1 MISEAERHI
10 GRITRLKRRVDRERR
25 ARREAE
31 TLLEAK
37 SLELYSANCHLTAL
51 ARDLETRVLDRTR
64 ELDVSRQQ
72 ALFLAERDPLT
83 ALANRLSFARDLDQA
98 INSASDEKRS
108 VHLLL
113 IDLDRF
119 KEVNDNYGHA
129 VGNAVLCEV
138 AERLRAACGEEE
150 TISRLGGDE
159 FAVLCRSLFH

>member
-1 MISEAERHI
+1 MISEAEQHI
-10 GRITRLKRRVDRERR
+10 GRITRLKRRADRERR

-64 ELDVSRQQ
+64 ELGVSRQQ

-98 INSASDEKRS
+98 INSARTRC
-108 VHLLL
+108 V
-113 IDLDRF
+113 
-119 KEVNDNYGHA
+119 
-129 VGNAVLCEV
+129 
-138 AERLRAACGEEE
+138 
-150 TISRLGGDE
+150 
-159 FAVLCRSLFH
+159 